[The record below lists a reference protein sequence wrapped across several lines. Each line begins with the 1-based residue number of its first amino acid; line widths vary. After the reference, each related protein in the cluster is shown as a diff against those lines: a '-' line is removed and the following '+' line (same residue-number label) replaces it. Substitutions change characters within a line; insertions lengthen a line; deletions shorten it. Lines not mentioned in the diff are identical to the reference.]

1 MNKFDRTIVNLAYVA
16 IALTVVGQCTV
27 GSNFYI
33 GQVAYLVANIVNCS
47 RDIYLRRP
55 RADKIKNFTFLGI
68 TIGLIVLQMIRG
80 QENGKVNQKI
90 YHQSL
95 NNF

>member
-1 MNKFDRTIVNLAYVA
+1 MTKLDRIIVNIAYVS
-16 IALTVVGQCTV
+16 IALTVIGQCTV
-27 GSNFYI
+27 GANFYI
-33 GQVAYLVANIVNCS
+33 GQCAYLVANIVNCS

-80 QENGKVNQKI
+80 
-90 YHQSL
+90 
-95 NNF
+95 

>member
-16 IALTVVGQCTV
+16 IVLTVIGQCTV

-55 RADKIKNFTFLGI
+55 KADKIKNFTFLGI
-68 TIGLIVLQMIRG
+68 TIGLIVLNLIRG
-80 QENGKVNQKI
+80 
-90 YHQSL
+90 
-95 NNF
+95 

>member
-1 MNKFDRTIVNLAYVA
+1 MTRFDRIMVNIAYLS

-33 GQVAYLVANIVNCS
+33 GQIAYLVANIVNCT
-47 RDIYLRRP
+47 RDIVLGRP

-68 TIGLIVLQMIRG
+68 TAGLILLNLIRG
-80 QENGKVNQKI
+80 
-90 YHQSL
+90 
-95 NNF
+95 